1 MARPPRPQIA
11 GGFYHVTAKG
21 NRGQVIFEDTHDR
34 NRFFV
39 RVRES
44 VELYGWRF
52 HSWCQMTNHYHLF
65 FETPEPNLSEGMH
78 RLNSLHAHWFNDAHE
93 VKGHLFERRF
103 GARLVVRDSHAL
115 VCLRYI
121 ALNPVRAGL
130 CERPEQW
137 PWSSYAAT
145 IGLAPRPDYLHV
157 DWVLGLF
164 SDDPEEARQ
173 LYREFVCA
181 GLLSA

>member
-1 MARPPRPQIA
+1 
-11 GGFYHVTAKG
+11 
-21 NRGQVIFEDTHDR
+21 
-34 NRFFV
+34 
-39 RVRES
+39 
-44 VELYGWRF
+44 
-52 HSWCQMTNHYHLF
+52 
-65 FETPEPNLSEGMH
+65 MH

-103 GARLVVRDSHAL
+103 GAGLVARDSHAL

-121 ALNPVRAGL
+121 ARNPVRAGL
-130 CERPEQW
+130 CKRPEQW

-145 IGLAPRPDYLHV
+145 IGLASRPDYLHA

-164 SDDPEEARQ
+164 SDDPEEAQQ

-181 GLLSA
+181 GLLSP